1 MRLINL
7 LRNAQGVTEQGR
19 EVKIKLR
26 HAGPAGVPTVS
37 EVTAVMMP
45 LSEVEVAKA
54 AELARTTSEGENPPL
69 PPGQEAVIRTLQACL
84 RDPGDLSK
92 RLIEDERDLQALR
105 DGLVGVQYQRLIDE
119 YLALMA
125 TEYPAV
131 VTQADEK
138 DMERQARDFSESDQP
153 ARG

>member
-84 RDPGDLSK
+84 RDPGDV
-92 RLIEDERDLQALR
+92 RRFR
-105 DGLVGVQYQRLIDE
+105 VG
-119 YLALMA
+119 
-125 TEYPAV
+125 
-131 VTQADEK
+131 
-138 DMERQARDFSESDQP
+138 ME
-153 ARG
+153 